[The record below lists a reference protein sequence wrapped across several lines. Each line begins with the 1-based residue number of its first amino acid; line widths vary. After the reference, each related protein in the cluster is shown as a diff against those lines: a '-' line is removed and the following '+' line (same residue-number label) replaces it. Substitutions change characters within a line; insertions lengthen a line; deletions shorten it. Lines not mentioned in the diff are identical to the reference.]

1 MIERASASSF
11 SLWVSVSVQVTC
23 TELKH
28 IIRRLLMMNELAV
41 ELSVTATHQSTP
53 KYIPATNHVQLKPER
68 NVAGKEETNAA
79 STSPTG

>member
-1 MIERASASSF
+1 
-11 SLWVSVSVQVTC
+11 
-23 TELKH
+23 
-28 IIRRLLMMNELAV
+28 MMNELAV